1 MKKLTNKEFIDKS
14 IEIHG
19 DKYDYSQVEY
29 ENIKSKVKIIYK
41 DWIFEQKAEDH
52 LLGKLCELR
61 WDTNRLIFESRK
73 MHGDKYDY
81 TKTIFKNMNTDI
93 ILIKDNIEYS
103 QKPCKHLL
111 GRCPEKGKKLRTTEE
126 FIDESRKIWGYKYD
140 YSLVN
145 YKGSHIDILIKYNN
159 RVYKQKPAVHLS
171 GYNCENEYIKN
182 TKDFIKKAIE
192 KHGIKYDYSLVD
204 YKGIEKKVKILYNDV
219 LYEQK
224 AGTHLYSNGLIENVI
239 KKKTTI
245 EFIQESNLIHDFK
258 YNYINTFY
266 VNNQTKVIITCT
278 EHGDFTQK
286 PTSHLSGAGCPNCV
300 ESRGEKAIYKYL
312 DKNNI
317 SYYRQHKF
325 EGCRN
330 IRQLPFDFY
339 IPSKRLIIEFDGKQH
354 YEPMVFFGGVEAYE
368 RLKVNDGIKNEY
380 CEDNYIDLVRI
391 RYDSI
396 DNIVSILDGI
406 FKKTTC

>member
-239 KKKTTI
+239 KK
-245 EFIQESNLIHDFK
+245 EN
-258 YNYINTFY
+258 NY
-266 VNNQTKVIITCT
+266 
-278 EHGDFTQK
+278 
-286 PTSHLSGAGCPNCV
+286 
-300 ESRGEKAIYKYL
+300 
-312 DKNNI
+312 
-317 SYYRQHKF
+317 
-325 EGCRN
+325 
-330 IRQLPFDFY
+330 
-339 IPSKRLIIEFDGKQH
+339 
-354 YEPMVFFGGVEAYE
+354 
-368 RLKVNDGIKNEY
+368 
-380 CEDNYIDLVRI
+380 
-391 RYDSI
+391 
-396 DNIVSILDGI
+396 
-406 FKKTTC
+406 